1 MSTNT
6 PANFI
11 ISGGGTGGHIFPA
24 ISIANAIKKSM
35 PDANILFVGAEGRME
50 MEKVPNAGYKIVGL
64 PIQGLYRSFTRKNIK
79 VLRNAIKSVG
89 LSKKIIQDFKPDAV
103 IGVGG
108 YASGPVLWQAGSMNI
123 PTLIQEQNS
132 YAGITNKLLG
142 KRCKKI
148 CVAYDNMERF
158 FPKNKIIITGNPVRQ
173 QLLEGVDKQQE
184 AFQYFNLD
192 PQKKTILVIGGSLG
206 AGTINKSVLRNMN
219 NLTTTYKNDVQ
230 VIWQTGKYYIKQIRN
245 EIEGYNT
252 HNMVITDFVTRMDLA
267 YSIADLVISRA
278 GASSISELS
287 LLRKACILVPS
298 PNVAEDHQTKNAMA
312 LVAKEAAKMI
322 PDNEAQMRLI
332 PEAIKLI
339 NDNDELLKLSQNI
352 EYFAKPDAAQHI
364 ANTIFEMIGR
374 EINTAEDDESEE
386 KELEKK
392 VENDSRQFQKTQ
404 AKNYFFLGI
413 GGIGMSAIAR
423 YFNKQGHNVGGYD
436 LTSTDLT
443 KSLEEEGIDIHYSDN
458 ISLIPVKFMDPE
470 NTTVVYTP
478 AIPNNMSE
486 FVFFKEGKFNIL
498 KRSQVLGIITEGKHS
513 ICVAGSHGKTTT
525 STMIAHI
532 LYQSKIGTNAF
543 LGGISKN
550 YDTNLLV
557 TPNNNLVV
565 VEADEYDRSF
575 LSLTPY
581 MAVVTATDADHLDI
595 YGSKEEMLKGFAE
608 FTSLIQP
615 EGVLIIKNGIE
626 LVPAVQ
632 DGVKVYTYSATDE
645 SADFHA
651 ENVRI
656 ANSTILFDF
665 KGING
670 IITDIE
676 LGVPVMVNIENAVAA
691 IAIAL
696 LNGASTDEIKNGVKS
711 FDGTKRRFDLKVK
724 KENVTYIDDYA
735 HHPNEIKASIA
746 SVRKLYPDK
755 KICVVFQPHLYTR
768 TRDFAAEFGESLSN
782 LDDVILLDIYP
793 ARELPI
799 KKVTSE
805 LIYKQISGRHKTMC
819 KKSELLEVLKTKEFD
834 VLLTLG
840 AGDIDKLVPEIQ
852 KFIEQKA

>member
-1 MSTNT
+1 M
-6 PANFI
+6 
-11 ISGGGTGGHIFPA
+11 
-24 ISIANAIKKSM
+24 
-35 PDANILFVGAEGRME
+35 
-50 MEKVPNAGYKIVGL
+50 
-64 PIQGLYRSFTRKNIK
+64 
-79 VLRNAIKSVG
+79 
-89 LSKKIIQDFKPDAV
+89 
-103 IGVGG
+103 
-108 YASGPVLWQAGSMNI
+108 
-123 PTLIQEQNS
+123 
-132 YAGITNKLLG
+132 
-142 KRCKKI
+142 
-148 CVAYDNMERF
+148 
-158 FPKNKIIITGNPVRQ
+158 
-173 QLLEGVDKQQE
+173 
-184 AFQYFNLD
+184 
-192 PQKKTILVIGGSLG
+192 
-206 AGTINKSVLRNMN
+206 
-219 NLTTTYKNDVQ
+219 
-230 VIWQTGKYYIKQIRN
+230 
-245 EIEGYNT
+245 
-252 HNMVITDFVTRMDLA
+252 
-267 YSIADLVISRA
+267 
-278 GASSISELS
+278 
-287 LLRKACILVPS
+287 
-298 PNVAEDHQTKNAMA
+298 
-312 LVAKEAAKMI
+312 
-322 PDNEAQMRLI
+322 
-332 PEAIKLI
+332 
-339 NDNDELLKLSQNI
+339 
-352 EYFAKPDAAQHI
+352 
-364 ANTIFEMIGR
+364 
-374 EINTAEDDESEE
+374 
-386 KELEKK
+386 
-392 VENDSRQFQKTQ
+392 
-404 AKNYFFLGI
+404 GI

-615 EGVLIIKNGIE
+615 EGVLIIKKGIE